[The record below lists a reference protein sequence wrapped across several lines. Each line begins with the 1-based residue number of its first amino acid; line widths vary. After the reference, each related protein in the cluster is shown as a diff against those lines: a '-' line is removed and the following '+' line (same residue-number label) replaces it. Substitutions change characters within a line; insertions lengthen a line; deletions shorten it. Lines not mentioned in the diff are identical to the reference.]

1 MRGPDPLRDSILP
14 NGSLSAAASAAPRV
28 RTAASIQRQKFGLL
42 SKVLAEGKMQIF
54 LCQHGRRMLWN
65 HVIFFFE
72 DRMNHLESQQ
82 KYDKKRL
89 STHTVHLVEMEKST
103 SETMTTFDMCVLR
116 LCFQDVENG
125 GY

>member
-1 MRGPDPLRDSILP
+1 MR
-14 NGSLSAAASAAPRV
+14 
-28 RTAASIQRQKFGLL
+28 
-42 SKVLAEGKMQIF
+42 IF

-103 SETMTTFDMCVLR
+103 SETMT
-116 LCFQDVENG
+116 
-125 GY
+125 

>member
-1 MRGPDPLRDSILP
+1 MEKCEFVACRRHS
-14 NGSLSAAASAAPRV
+14 V
-28 RTAASIQRQKFGLL
+28 CY
-42 SKVLAEGKMQIF
+42 EKMIF
-54 LCQHGRRMLWN
+54 
-65 HVIFFFE
+65 FFFE

-89 STHTVHLVEMEKST
+89 STHAVHLVEMEKST

-116 LCFQDVENG
+116 LCFQDVEIG

>member
-1 MRGPDPLRDSILP
+1 MRGPDPLQDSILP

-28 RTAASIQRQKFGLL
+28 RTAASIQRQKFGLVF
-42 SKVLAEGKMQIF
+42 KVLAEGKMRIL

-89 STHTVHLVEMEKST
+89 STHAVHLVEMEKST

-116 LCFQDVENG
+116 LCF
-125 GY
+125 

>member
-1 MRGPDPLRDSILP
+1 
-14 NGSLSAAASAAPRV
+14 
-28 RTAASIQRQKFGLL
+28 
-42 SKVLAEGKMQIF
+42 
-54 LCQHGRRMLWN
+54 MLN
-65 HVIFFFE
+65 IVDIAYAMEVCCFK

-82 KYDKKRL
+82 MYDKKRL

>member
-28 RTAASIQRQKFGLL
+28 RTAASIQRQKFGLV
-42 SKVLAEGKMQIF
+42 SKVLAEGKMRIL

-89 STHTVHLVEMEKST
+89 STHTIHLVEMEK
-103 SETMTTFDMCVLR
+103 VHLR
-116 LCFQDVENG
+116 NDGFF
-125 GY
+125 